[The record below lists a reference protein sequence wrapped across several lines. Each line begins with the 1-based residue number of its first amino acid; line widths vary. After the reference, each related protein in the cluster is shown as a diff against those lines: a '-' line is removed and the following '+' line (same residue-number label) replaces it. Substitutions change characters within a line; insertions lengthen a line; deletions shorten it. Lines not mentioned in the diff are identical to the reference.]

1 MTKKN
6 VLFIEFIA
14 LLLIILLAIVDANFE
29 NVCMYVPE
37 YGYSV
42 KYCET
47 FALSLFPLLSLI
59 PFSIIFFF
67 LREEVFRAWWNFARW
82 FVLVIMFI
90 TLLISVSDTGG
101 GMAGAMGDSFSYF
114 ILGVLYTIFVVT
126 SLVKIARAY
135 RRVK

>member
-1 MTKKN
+1 M
-6 VLFIEFIA
+6 LFIEFIA
-14 LLLIILLAIVDANFE
+14 VLLIVLLAVVDANFE

-42 KYCET
+42 KYCEL

-67 LREEVFRAWWNFARW
+67 LHEDVFRAWWNFACW
-82 FVLVIMFI
+82 FVPVIMLVTF
-90 TLLISVSDTGG
+90 LLNSAHRGG
-101 GMAGAMGDSFSYF
+101 GIAGAMAGSFNAF
-114 ILGVLYTIFVVT
+114 VLIVLYAIFVIT

-135 RRVK
+135 RKNR